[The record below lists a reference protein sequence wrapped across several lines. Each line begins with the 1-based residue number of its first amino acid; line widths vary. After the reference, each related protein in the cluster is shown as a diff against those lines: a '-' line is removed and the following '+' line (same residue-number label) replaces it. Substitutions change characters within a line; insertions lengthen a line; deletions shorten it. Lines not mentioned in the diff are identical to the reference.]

1 MSQQWSTHRKNRK
14 RDVLIVVCL
23 VIFLILGLLGYASY
37 SAYYGP
43 VPETSGAM
51 AISGL
56 QDNVTV
62 YRDEWGI
69 PQIYANSV
77 EDLFFAQGYT
87 HAQDRWWQMEVT
99 RRMGRGELSQI
110 TGENDEI
117 QRFDLIVI
125 TLGWQEQ
132 AERQWQ
138 RIDPATRRIVNAYT
152 AGINAYISERG
163 SEELAMEYSLLALSG
178 EVGNLFAL
186 LGQDVTVQ
194 EWGAVDSLLWGQIFN
209 WQLSGNI
216 WQEIS
221 QIPDGHPL
229 LSDLSI
235 DLFKLVGL
243 ETNLQGTGIV
253 VHGSETTTGK
263 SILVNDLQGSPA
275 IPSQWFEMGL
285 HCRELSLE
293 CSFDVSGFSVP
304 GMPGILVGHNDRIA
318 WGISSLNADTQ
329 DLYRLRL
336 NPNNPTQYQWEGKWR
351 DMTQRIAVIKIN
363 EETSYAYP
371 VYLTH
376 LGPVLTDLE
385 ATADNLRTAFVLKT
399 VSSEENW
406 LSHTLKLNSAQNW
419 REFREILS
427 TWPEPALQF
436 FYADVNGNI
445 GYQVAGTFPLRTAA
459 HNANQPAPG
468 WTSESEWQGTV
479 PFEVLPSRR
488 NPPGKLIFRAGD
500 SLGGYGDYL
509 QEVIARLGSDLQISL
524 SASDS
529 QSYRNERLEYLLETR
544 DEYSLDSLA
553 RVQAD
558 VYNSLAA
565 EVLPY
570 IFETDF
576 EDADLIDAIQW
587 LGQWSLENT
596 ADSPQAAWFEVFW
609 AEVMRETNSSP
620 DDLLA
625 LLDDPG
631 NVIWDDEET
640 PFTDETRDDVLR
652 QALIRS
658 YNVLLVNLDEDRER
672 WQWGDLHRVHFVSR
686 VIGND
691 GVLPLS
697 DVTSTPI
704 NRGFHSLDG
713 CSVCLNATRYDFD
726 SEGDGSVS
734 VIASYRII
742 MDLSDFENSRAMYAI
757 GQSGHPAS
765 ENYDDMIVPWLTV
778 DYHNMTWGQAIIVEP
793 DKQLDLRPGP
803 TLTPTPLEKAHP

>member
-1 MSQQWSTHRKNRK
+1 MIAVS
-14 RDVLIVVCL
+14 L
-23 VIFLILGLLGYASY
+23 VILLILGLLGYASY

-51 AISGL
+51 AVSGL
-56 QDNVTV
+56 NDNVTV

-110 TGENDEI
+110 TGENDQI

-125 TLGWQEQ
+125 ALGWQEQ
-132 AERQWQ
+132 AEQQWQ
-138 RIDPATRRIVNAYT
+138 YIDPATRRIVNAYT
-152 AGINAYISERG
+152 AGVNAYISER
-163 SEELAMEYSLLALSG
+163 STEELAMEYSLLALSG

-186 LGQDVTVQ
+186 LGQNVPVQ
-194 EWGAVDSLLWGQIFN
+194 TWDPVDTLLWGQIFN

-216 WQEIS
+216 WQEMK
-221 QIPDGHPL
+221 QIPDDHPL

-243 ETNLQGTGIV
+243 ESDLQGTGIV

-263 SILVNDLQGSPA
+263 PILVNDLQGSTT
-275 IPSQWFEMGL
+275 IPSPWFEIGL
-285 HCRELSLE
+285 HCRELSGE
-293 CSFDVSGFSVP
+293 CPFDVSGFSVP
-304 GMPGILVGHNDRIA
+304 GAPGVLVGHNDRIA
-318 WGISSLNADTQ
+318 WGISSLNPDTQ

-336 NPNNPTQYQWEGKWR
+336 NPANPAQYQWEGKWR
-351 DMTQRIAVIKIN
+351 EMTQRVAVIKIN

-371 VYLTH
+371 VYVTH
-376 LGPVLTDLE
+376 LGPVLTNLE
-385 ATADNLRTAFVLKT
+385 ATTDSLRTAFVLRT
-399 VSSEENW
+399 MSSDKSW
-406 LSHTLKLNSAQNW
+406 LSHTLKLNNAQNW
-419 REFREILS
+419 REFREILR
-427 TWPEPALQF
+427 TWPAPALQF
-436 FYADVNGNI
+436 FYADGDGNI

-459 HNANQPAPG
+459 HDANQPAPG
-468 WTSESEWQGTV
+468 WTSEFDWQGTV
-479 PFEVLPSRR
+479 PFAVLPSRR
-488 NPPGKLIFRAGD
+488 NPSSKLIFCAGD
-500 SLGGYGDYL
+500 SLGGYGGYL
-509 QEVIARLGSDLQISL
+509 REATALLGSDLQFSL
-524 SASDS
+524 SASDA
-529 QSYRNERLEYLLETR
+529 QTFRNEHLEHLLETR

-553 RVQAD
+553 RIQGD
-558 VYNSLAA
+558 VYNLLAV

-570 IFETDF
+570 IFEMDF
-576 EDADLIDAIQW
+576 KDADLIDAIEW
-587 LGQWSLENT
+587 LKLWSLENT

-609 AEVMRETNSSP
+609 AEVMRETNSAP
-620 DDLLA
+620 EDILA
-625 LLDDPG
+625 LLGDPSS
-631 NVIWDDEET
+631 VIWDDEET

-652 QALIRS
+652 QALVRS

-672 WQWGDLHRVHFVSR
+672 WRWGDLHRVHFVSR

-704 NRGFHSLDG
+704 NRGFYSLDG
-713 CSVCLNATRYDFD
+713 CSVCLNATRYELD
-726 SEGDGSVS
+726 SQGGGTVS
-734 VIASYRII
+734 VIPSYRLII
-742 MDLSDFENSRAMYAI
+742 DLADFANSRAMYAI

-765 ENYDDMIVPWLTV
+765 ENYDDMIAPWLTV
-778 DYHNMTWGQAIIVEP
+778 DYHNMTWGQAIIVDP

-803 TLTPTPLEKAHP
+803 TLTPTPLEKASP